1 MIKPACINGG
11 RFNVTL
17 NAKGLSFRVIE
28 WFINQRSRLTKV
40 ATGDQCIFVRRPF
53 FDELNGYTNI
63 PLMEDVD
70 FSKRARQHSSPKCL
84 TASVKTSARRWQKK
98 GVIKTVLLM
107 WQLRFYFWLGKS
119 PEALAEKYK

>member
-1 MIKPACINGG
+1 
-11 RFNVTL
+11 
-17 NAKGLSFRVIE
+17 
-28 WFINQRSRLTKV
+28 
-40 ATGDQCIFVRRPF
+40 
-53 FDELNGYTNI
+53 
-63 PLMEDVD
+63 MEDVD
-70 FSKRARQHSSPKCL
+70 LSKRARQHSSPKCL